1 MNLETDDLIE
11 RLATRHRPIRRLPPP
26 RKRALYWLSIALCGV
41 AAVVVLMSPRDDLAA
56 KLTDTRFLIEEVAAL
71 ATAVAAAFS
80 AFCLI
85 IPGHSRAVALLPA
98 PPLAIW
104 LGSLGQGCW
113 QAWLNFGDEAWRL
126 SPDWVC
132 FPAIVTVGAIPALT
146 MVAMLRK
153 GAPIAPRMTVML
165 GALAA
170 AALGNVGL
178 RLFHPQDASLM
189 VLVWQFGSVALL
201 SMLAGWSGRQILTW
215 RHFRLA

>member
-1 MNLETDDLIE
+1 METDDLIG
-11 RLATRHRPIRRLPPP
+11 RLATRHMPIRRLPPP
-26 RKRALYWLSIALCGV
+26 RKRALYWLSIALLGV

-71 ATAVAAAFS
+71 ATAAAAAYS

-85 IPGHSRAVALLPA
+85 VPGHSRAVALLPA
-98 PPLAIW
+98 APLAIW

-113 QAWLNFGDEAWRL
+113 QAWLQFGGEAWRL
-126 SPDWVC
+126 TPDWVC
-132 FPAIVTVGAIPALT
+132 LPAIAVVGAIPALT
-146 MVAMLRK
+146 MVAMLQK
-153 GAPIAPRMTVML
+153 GAPVAPRMTVML

-201 SMLAGWSGRQILTW
+201 SMFAGWSGRRILAW
-215 RHFRLA
+215 RHLGHA

>member
-1 MNLETDDLIE
+1 METDDLIE
-11 RLATRHRPIRRLPPP
+11 LLATRHQPIRRLAPP
-26 RKRALYWLSIALCGV
+26 RNRALHWLSIALCSV

-85 IPGHSRAVALLPA
+85 VPGHSRAVALLPT
-98 PPLAIW
+98 PSLAIW

-132 FPAIVTVGAIPALT
+132 LPAIAVVGAIPALT
-146 MVAMLRK
+146 MVVMLRR
-153 GAPIAPRMTVML
+153 GAPIAPRLTVIL

-201 SMLAGWSGRQILTW
+201 SLLAGWGGRQILAW
-215 RHFRLA
+215 RHVGSA

>member
-1 MNLETDDLIE
+1 METDDLIE
-11 RLATRHRPIRRLPPP
+11 SLATRHKPIRRLPPP

-41 AAVVVLMSPRDDLAA
+41 AAIVVMMSPRDDLAA

-85 IPGHSRAVALLPA
+85 IPGRSPVVALLPA
-98 PPLAIW
+98 PPLAVW

-113 QAWLNFGDEAWRL
+113 QSWLTYGDEALQL
-126 SPDWVC
+126 SPDWIC
-132 FPAIVTVGAIPALT
+132 LPAIAVVGAVPAVA
-146 MVAMLRK
+146 MVAMLQK
-153 GAPIAPRMTVML
+153 GAPVAPRTTVML

-201 SMLAGWSGRQILTW
+201 SMLAGWGGRLILVW
-215 RHFRLA
+215 RHVVHA